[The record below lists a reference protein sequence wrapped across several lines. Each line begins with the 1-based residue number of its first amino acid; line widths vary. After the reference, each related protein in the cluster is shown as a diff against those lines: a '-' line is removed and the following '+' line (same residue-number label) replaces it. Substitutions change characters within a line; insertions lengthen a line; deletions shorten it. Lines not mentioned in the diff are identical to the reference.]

1 MRSGAPI
8 RHVFTPREI
17 EHFGHSVR
25 MMNGNLGEVDGKYI
39 VFLTSGAVLSIAS
52 AYWEI
57 RNVRN
62 ENGQV
67 IAKRIGKRVG
77 KLWAVEGA
85 FPRLAKEKYTMVY

>member
-52 AYWEI
+52 AYHNI
-57 RNVRN
+57 RNVRD
-62 ENGQV
+62 EDGRV
-67 IAKRIGKRVG
+67 IAKRIGKHFE

-85 FPRLAKEKYTMVY
+85 YPRLTKKKYTVIN